1 MKKLTTLTIDIDAAP
16 AGNTEE
22 AGMLRLRKRPIA
34 NLTDDQM
41 EEVAGGHPHTCE
53 PTCPPTCCPTC
64 RNTCDGPT
72 CPDTCYTCEESC
84 GGTCFPECPETF

>member
-1 MKKLTTLTIDIDAAP
+1 MKKTETPIIGPAP

-34 NLTDDQM
+34 NLTEDQM

-64 RNTCDGPT
+64 GNTCEPT
-72 CPDTCYTCEESC
+72 CPPTCANTCGESC
-84 GGTCFPECPETF
+84 GGTCFPECPDTW